1 MSERCRCGGQLLLC
15 SNSAF
20 FKACSAKDRALPV
33 AFVVEVLSLGGASI
47 LRRMPSYLF
56 SDAGTTFESQRMVF
70 RQLNSGR
77 LICPPLPSRLLFA
90 VELFAFIV
98 PPGIDGMSGGLIR
111 EFAPYWRVIG

>member
-1 MSERCRCGGQLLLC
+1 
-15 SNSAF
+15 
-20 FKACSAKDRALPV
+20 
-33 AFVVEVLSLGGASI
+33 
-47 LRRMPSYLF
+47 MPSYLF

-98 PPGIDGMSGGLIR
+98 PPGIDGMSGGLIC
-111 EFAPYWRVIG
+111 EFAPFLLTARAAVDFAGDEAIRRLR